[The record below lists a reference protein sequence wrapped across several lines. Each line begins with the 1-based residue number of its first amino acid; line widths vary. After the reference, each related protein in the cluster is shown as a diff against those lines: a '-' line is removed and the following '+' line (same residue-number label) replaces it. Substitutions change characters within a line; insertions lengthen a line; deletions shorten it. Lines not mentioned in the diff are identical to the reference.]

1 MYNPIDIQRIDRQI
15 EDLQRIKANYQQ
27 MSQPAAPINNII
39 NTQNQPI
46 FEAKFTNENPSD
58 VYVQNKTAFID
69 LKNGVLTIKETD
81 GEMKQYGLI
90 LPKDEKDLKIE
101 NLERKLQEMEL
112 RLNEHSEPTKPIINE
127 QQSVTNDN
135 GTVTKSK
142 SKDNFFKSSKQ

>member
-127 QQSVTNDN
+127 QQPVTNDN
-135 GTVTKSK
+135 GNVTKPK
-142 SKDNFFKSSKQ
+142 PKDNFFKSSK